1 MVGEMKLM
9 IAEEQKFQGKALSL
23 SHTKTAITT
32 IKEKFT
38 EQQLQMFEQSC
49 FGHLLGIEDLKWTS
63 PIVHGLLLRKADPKT
78 VSQLNG
84 IKFIVG
90 KKVIQFT
97 AQQFCIVTGLRF
109 GNLPFIPIPTNEN
122 CSLKRK
128 YFANDKTVNLLELEK
143 AFLECDDV
151 DDVFKLGFV
160 YFAVFVLLGSEK
172 HVHIDMRYL
181 KLAEDL
187 EDFGKYPWGAVC
199 YAKTNA
205 SLLRALCA
213 DYQRV
218 KVPTKTAKT
227 KKSGKK
233 PTTTATGRPREYHLK
248 GFPYALQIWAYEV
261 FPALAALHL
270 VVHEEN
276 AYIPRLLHWRSNS
289 SPRFYELMSQVFEN
303 REVDVQLLRPSVMDK
318 QQPYWT
324 WGDSADDTEELV
336 DLLGDDAE
344 QKTGT
349 SASGTVASRELRT
362 LKRDFE
368 RTKDELAKVA
378 LSNRA
383 LRDRVHQLEDKVR
396 KESMK
401 AEKEFEKNTKC
412 VEDFR
417 NTLASMEHYF
427 KLEIEQL
434 KKQNGGVNEAA
445 EGHEDLGSPHMNEG
459 GNNDLSPL
467 HAYVVRLQNRQ

>member
-1 MVGEMKLM
+1 MKLM

-128 YFANDKTVNLLELEK
+128 YFANDNAVNLLELEK

-181 KLAEDL
+181 KLAEDI
-187 EDFGKYPWGAVC
+187 EDFGKYPWGAVS

-227 KKSGKK
+227 KKSGKNIILCIINFCSSNLR
-233 PTTTATGRPREYHLK
+233 GRPYYRPKHYT
-248 GFPYALQIWAYEV
+248 
-261 FPALAALHL
+261 
-270 VVHEEN
+270 VH
-276 AYIPRLLHWRSNS
+276 Y
-289 SPRFYELMSQVFEN
+289 
-303 REVDVQLLRPSVMDK
+303 
-318 QQPYWT
+318 
-324 WGDSADDTEELV
+324 
-336 DLLGDDAE
+336 
-344 QKTGT
+344 
-349 SASGTVASRELRT
+349 
-362 LKRDFE
+362 
-368 RTKDELAKVA
+368 
-378 LSNRA
+378 
-383 LRDRVHQLEDKVR
+383 
-396 KESMK
+396 
-401 AEKEFEKNTKC
+401 
-412 VEDFR
+412 
-417 NTLASMEHYF
+417 
-427 KLEIEQL
+427 
-434 KKQNGGVNEAA
+434 
-445 EGHEDLGSPHMNEG
+445 
-459 GNNDLSPL
+459 
-467 HAYVVRLQNRQ
+467 

>member
-1 MVGEMKLM
+1 
-9 IAEEQKFQGKALSL
+9 
-23 SHTKTAITT
+23 
-32 IKEKFT
+32 
-38 EQQLQMFEQSC
+38 MFEQSC
-49 FGHLLGIEDLKWTS
+49 FGHLLGIQDLKWTS

-90 KKVIQFT
+90 NKVIQFT

-160 YFAVFVLLGSEK
+160 YFAVFVLLGSKK

-187 EDFGKYPWGAVC
+187 EDFGKYPWGAVS

-213 DYQRV
+213 DSQRV

-227 KKSGKK
+227 KKSEKK

-248 GFPYALQIWAYEV
+248 GFPYALHV
-261 FPALAALHL
+261 SKCP
-270 VVHEEN
+270 
-276 AYIPRLLHWRSNS
+276 
-289 SPRFYELMSQVFEN
+289 LM
-303 REVDVQLLRPSVMDK
+303 
-318 QQPYWT
+318 
-324 WGDSADDTEELV
+324 
-336 DLLGDDAE
+336 
-344 QKTGT
+344 
-349 SASGTVASRELRT
+349 
-362 LKRDFE
+362 LK
-368 RTKDELAKVA
+368 L
-378 LSNRA
+378 N
-383 LRDRVHQLEDKVR
+383 
-396 KESMK
+396 
-401 AEKEFEKNTKC
+401 C
-412 VEDFR
+412 
-417 NTLASMEHYF
+417 
-427 KLEIEQL
+427 IC
-434 KKQNGGVNEAA
+434 
-445 EGHEDLGSPHMNEG
+445 
-459 GNNDLSPL
+459 
-467 HAYVVRLQNRQ
+467 LQ

>member
-1 MVGEMKLM
+1 MVLSRSVSSLRSVSLHSPWLCSESVVQLSISPHSAPTVSSLFLSQRQLLIGVVEYWGNMVGQMKLM

-151 DDVFKLGFV
+151 DD
-160 YFAVFVLLGSEK
+160 
-172 HVHIDMRYL
+172 
-181 KLAEDL
+181 
-187 EDFGKYPWGAVC
+187 
-199 YAKTNA
+199 TNA

-248 GFPYALQIWAYEV
+248 
-261 FPALAALHL
+261 ALAALHL

-324 WGDSADDTEELV
+324 WVTVLTTV
-336 DLLGDDAE
+336 KNLLTCWAM
-344 QKTGT
+344 
-349 SASGTVASRELRT
+349 T
-362 LKRDFE
+362 LNKNRHFCLCRRKR
-368 RTKDELAKVA
+368 
-378 LSNRA
+378 
-383 LRDRVHQLEDKVR
+383 
-396 KESMK
+396 
-401 AEKEFEKNTKC
+401 
-412 VEDFR
+412 
-417 NTLASMEHYF
+417 
-427 KLEIEQL
+427 
-434 KKQNGGVNEAA
+434 
-445 EGHEDLGSPHMNEG
+445 EGH
-459 GNNDLSPL
+459 
-467 HAYVVRLQNRQ
+467 

>member
-9 IAEEQKFQGKALSL
+9 ITEEQKFQGKALSL

-128 YFANDKTVNLLELEK
+128 YFANDKAVNLLELEK

-151 DDVFKLGFV
+151 DDVFKLGFL

-187 EDFGKYPWGAVC
+187 EDFGKYPWGAVS

-276 AYIPRLLHWRSNS
+276 AHIPRLLHWRSNS

-324 WGDSADDTEELV
+324 WGDSADDMKN
-336 DLLGDDAE
+336 LLTCWAM
-344 QKTGT
+344 
-349 SASGTVASRELRT
+349 T
-362 LKRDFE
+362 LNNKP
-368 RTKDELAKVA
+368 A
-378 LSNRA
+378 L
-383 LRDRVHQLEDKVR
+383 L
-396 KESMK
+396 
-401 AEKEFEKNTKC
+401 
-412 VEDFR
+412 
-417 NTLASMEHYF
+417 
-427 KLEIEQL
+427 
-434 KKQNGGVNEAA
+434 
-445 EGHEDLGSPHMNEG
+445 
-459 GNNDLSPL
+459 PL
-467 HAYVVRLQNRQ
+467 